1 MIKVTT
7 YVIPAVNGK
16 PAIDLPNLVETDK
29 TGKKKIPL
37 VKKWVV
43 YNNFIVIETKKE
55 IEDLKDY
62 KI

>member
-1 MIKVTT
+1 MTT

-16 PAIDLPNLVETDK
+16 PTIDLPSLVETDK